1 MEEYILYP
9 EFVKRTASI
18 DHLLATNVIDAAKEE
33 LLMKEASYYY
43 DLEIPSVRC
52 GDYVEIHGIL
62 NNCYCLLLNGM
73 IRIYLQ
79 KPFFTKQKVFVLLK
93 KERIDE
99 TERTRR
105 NSSFGKKNRRVNH
118 MY

>member
-1 MEEYILYP
+1 MEEYTLYP

-18 DHLLATNVIDAAKEE
+18 DHLLATNVIDAADVE
-33 LLMKEASYYY
+33 LCMKESPYYY

-52 GDYVEIHGIL
+52 GDCAGIHGIL
-62 NNCYCLLLNGM
+62 NSCYCLLSNGM

-93 KERIDE
+93 KESD
-99 TERTRR
+99 
-105 NSSFGKKNRRVNH
+105 
-118 MY
+118 